1 MSLPRIDSTMSTV
14 GIPIIDIAAWSG
26 GSEAQKDRVAAQ
38 FADACRSW
46 GFVLIAGHGVGEDLI
61 ERMQAVT
68 RSFFDLPADAKA
80 LVDSRSTP
88 GIGGYYPFRS
98 KSHARTLGDAKAAG
112 DLRES
117 FMAAVSTEESNP
129 WPRDPAEMR
138 HVWSEYVAACR
149 RVTAELMRISAR
161 ALSLPDDWFD
171 EMIDRPMATLA
182 AQHYPALDGVAEPG
196 ALRSGAHTD
205 FGTLTL
211 LLAED
216 RPGGLQI
223 QGTDGAWHDLAPVP
237 GTFIINLGDM
247 MARWTNDRWRST
259 LHRVV
264 VPPAG
269 AGAAARR
276 LSIVYFLDP
285 NADALI
291 ECIPSCTDAN
301 DPPHYAPILAGEHVK
316 EKLRLTNSV
325 VK

>member
-1 MSLPRIDSTMSTV
+1 MSLPETERAASSRGV
-14 GIPIIDIAAWSG
+14 PIIDISAWSSG
-26 GSEAQKDRVAAQ
+26 TERERDAVAAQ
-38 FADACRSW
+38 FADACRTW
-46 GFVLIAGHGVGEDLI
+46 GFVLIAGHGIDDDLI
-61 ERMQAVT
+61 AQVRDVT
-68 RSFFDLPADAKA
+68 REFFDLPADIKA
-80 LVDSRSTP
+80 RVDRRGTP

-98 KSHARTLGDAKAAG
+98 KSHARTLGQTTAVA
-112 DLRES
+112 DLRET
-117 FMAAVSTEESNP
+117 FMAAAGADDGNL
-129 WPRDPAEMR
+129 WPADPADLHDTWHAYM
-138 HVWSEYVAACR
+138 AACR
-149 RVTAELMRISAR
+149 RLAADLMRISAR
-161 ALSLPDDWFD
+161 GLALPDDWFD
-171 EMIDRPMATLA
+171 DKIGRPMATLA
-182 AQHYPALDGVAEPG
+182 AQHYPALDEPPEPG

-223 QGTDGAWHDLAPVP
+223 QGTDGAWHDVTPVP

-259 LHRVV
+259 LHRVA
-264 VPPAG
+264 VPPAD

-301 DPPHYAPILAGEHVK
+301 DPPHYAPILAADHVK
-316 EKLRLTNSV
+316 EKLRLTDSV
-325 VK
+325 R